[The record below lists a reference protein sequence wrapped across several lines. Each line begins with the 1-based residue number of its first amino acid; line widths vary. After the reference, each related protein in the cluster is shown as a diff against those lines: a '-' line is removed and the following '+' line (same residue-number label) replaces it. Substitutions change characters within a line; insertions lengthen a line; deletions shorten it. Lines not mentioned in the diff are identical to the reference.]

1 MRNGEFMPEPSN
13 PIFQSNDLASL
24 KVIIDTMPI
33 ATVIFGSLGEV
44 IDCNMATL
52 ALFNAVNKGD
62 IIGKSLGQLSPKT
75 QINGTDSDIETRKRI
90 QQAYAQK
97 KVTFHF
103 DFQTLSGQS
112 FPGKVT
118 LSEIA
123 YEGKQ
128 CLMANI
134 VDMSG
139 QVRLEEYNALINSNP
154 YALLS
159 MNPDLTISEVN
170 PAFSHISGYN
180 GKEWIGKTVRDFSTI
195 KREGPTVDDAIRMKK
210 PVSGKITVDFPN
222 GIKIMDYSYIPVFDD
237 EGNVIRI
244 YDIFADLTDLVDKVH
259 ESDSLVTEN
268 PASIITMDPT
278 GKILSVNPSFL
289 SISRLNEEKL
299 LSMRMQEFNILER
312 EGLSFS
318 DIVTSKKTAKGRL
331 VVDFGWAVK
340 ILDFTYIPIINV
352 NGALDRLVAMYVDV
366 SDLVAYVDEIK
377 TFIRENPHAIL
388 TMDPDL
394 SFTDVNPAFSQ
405 IMGYSYEESMR
416 MKLSDIKIIER
427 EGQSA
432 RDAILNKKPAK
443 GRVVAE
449 CPSGIKHL
457 DYIYIPIL
465 DKRGNVIKFL
475 EIFSDMTAIRSMVKY
490 LEQSVDIVQNNISLL
505 AKGDMTF
512 TNTILDAD
520 EHSASAR
527 IQFEKIGEAMNTARQ
542 AIAKLVTDSNSIAN
556 AAIAGNM
563 KYRSDPSI
571 HEGDYR
577 TIIEGMN
584 STLDSIKIPV
594 REAMNIANEYSK
606 YNFLIRFNPKLDIKG
621 DWIPF
626 KEALNDIGIQISGA
640 ISLINKNVS
649 DLSASSEEANASIEE
664 VLAGTQQITLNT
676 SRVSQNSNR
685 GEEGI
690 LQVLKAMEDLNE
702 TVGSVSRK
710 AESVSGSS
718 NDANSFAKEGIQ
730 IAKKSEN
737 AMGEITKSTNVVGSI
752 VNDINSQ
759 MDEIGKIVRLISDIA
774 NQTNLLALN
783 AAIEAARA
791 GEAGR
796 GFAVVAAE
804 VKSLAQDSRKSAENI
819 ADMIATLQ
827 SKANQAADAMGKSTN
842 AVQDGG
848 ASLKETMVAFNKIAD
863 TIEQINQNIVE
874 VAAASEEQAASVEE
888 VTASIQEVSNLVQNT
903 SHEAGDAAAATE
915 EAAASID
922 EIAKIMGG
930 VVGVVED
937 ISKEM
942 SKFKVA

>member
-13 PIFQSNDLASL
+13 PTFQSNDLASL
-24 KVIIDTMPI
+24 KVIIDTMPV

-44 IDCNMATL
+44 IDCNSATL
-52 ALFNAVNKGD
+52 ALFNTVNKVD
-62 IIGKSLGQLSPKT
+62 IIEKSLSQLLLKT
-75 QINGTDSDIETRKRI
+75 QINGNDSSLESRKRI
-90 QQAYAQK
+90 QQAYTQK
-97 KVTFHF
+97 KVSFHF

-118 LSEIA
+118 LSKITF
-123 YEGKQ
+123 EGKQ
-128 CLMANI
+128 CLMATI
-134 VDMSG
+134 IDMSG
-139 QVRLEEYNALINSNP
+139 QVRQEEYNALINSNP

-170 PAFSHISGYN
+170 PAFSQISGYN
-180 GKEWIGKTVRDFSTI
+180 GKEWIGKTVGDFSTI

-210 PVSGKITVDFPN
+210 PVTGKITVDFPN
-222 GIKIMDYSYIPVFDD
+222 GIKIMDYSYIPVLDD

-244 YDIFADLTDLVDKVH
+244 YDIFADLTSLVDKVN
-259 ESDSLVTEN
+259 ESDALVAEN

-289 SISRLNEEKL
+289 SISRLSEEKL

-312 EGLSFS
+312 EGLSFV
-318 DIVTSKKTAKGRL
+318 DIVNSKKTAKGRL

-352 NGALDRLVAMYVDV
+352 NGVLDRLVAMYVDV
-366 SDLVAYVDEIK
+366 SDLVAYVEEIK

-388 TMDPDL
+388 TMNPDM

-416 MKLSDIKIIER
+416 MKLTDIKTIER

-432 RDAILNKKPAK
+432 RDAIQNKKPAR

-490 LEQSVDIVQNNISLL
+490 LEQSVDIVQKNISSL

-512 TNTILDAD
+512 ANTVLDAD

-542 AIAKLVTDSNSIAN
+542 AIAKLVTDSNSLAN

-584 STLDSIKIPV
+584 NTLDSIRIPI
-594 REAMNIANEYSK
+594 REAMNIANEYAK
-606 YNFLIRFNPKLDIKG
+606 YNFSIRFNPNLDIKG

-737 AMGEITKSTNVVGSI
+737 AMGEITKSTNVVDSI

-819 ADMIATLQ
+819 ADMISTLQ
-827 SKANQAADAMGKSTN
+827 SKANHAADAMGKSTN
-842 AVQDGG
+842 AVLDGG

-863 TIEQINQNIVE
+863 TIEQINLNIVE

-922 EIAKIMGG
+922 EIARIMGG